1 MIVFIALSKGKVPV
15 QLKIKSFDD
24 LVVHRKIS
32 NVTEDGATFGYGWSV
47 THTASG
53 YSTYSFNTKWQAK
66 LFKQKISFLDWTP
79 VDVIPTLSFEQKQY
93 VTRVRDII
101 SNFRT
106 RKDYKNFSKWP
117 TL

>member
-1 MIVFIALSKGKVPV
+1 MIVFIALRERRVPV
-15 QLKIKSFDD
+15 QLKIKTFET
-24 LVVHRKIS
+24 LVIHKNIMFVD
-32 NVTEDGATFGYGWSV
+32 EDGITYGYKWSV

-101 SNFRT
+101 SNFNT
-106 RKDYKNFSKWP
+106 QKDYKRFSDWP